1 MKRSYKVLKLGLLF
15 ILFNSAN
22 IYSQESRKY
31 EYGAEGNCGNDCVLR
46 VFHRYGVPESPD
58 GLFDITK
65 DLVQNGDKIISFYDM
80 KQLFE
85 GIGFYTEAY
94 NTSFEELKNLPGIK
108 ICHFGEDHFIVIEK
122 IEKETI
128 TIFNPPLKVEVIPIE
143 QFLEKWDGTVLVVEK
158 GDSIDRKP
166 SIFPPFPRLFSDVLK
181 YDWGVIKKDGTL
193 YYDFMIWNL
202 GEEILEIKNTHA
214 SCNCTSFTMDKK
226 MIESGD
232 KAVLS
237 CRIDTEGK
245 YEKDD
250 VGITVESNN
259 QETPLINF
267 KITGEV
273 IRTIEVLPS
282 KINLGLIPVNASKT
296 RLVSFRGTGVKTEK
310 IDKINFSDENMKCK
324 RMIEYSQEVNRGGFE
339 FETRWINSPGNFE
352 EKITV
357 YFKENCFDPM
367 EITVTGQ
374 YQSPVRLDQEAV
386 FIEKGKDTLN
396 IKGDIQLMIEKPF
409 QKEYQ
414 VKEVKTDLFFMKVIF
429 RKNKDGYLI
438 SYEGIIPGMAER
450 PADGKIFIIGDTLPE
465 NCRIVNIY
473 FIPAG
478 E

>member
-1 MKRSYKVLKLGLLF
+1 MKRSYKVLKLCLLF

-65 DLVQNGDKIISFYDM
+65 DLVQNGDKIISFYNM
-80 KQLFE
+80 KQLLE
-85 GIGFYTEAY
+85 GIGFYTEAS

-143 QFLEKWDGTVLVVEK
+143 QFLEKWGGKVLVVEK

-166 SIFPPFPRLFSDVLK
+166 SIFPPFPRIFCDVLK
-181 YDWGVIKKDGTL
+181 YDWGIMKKDGTF
-193 YYDFMIWNL
+193 YYDFTIWNL

-226 MIESGD
+226 IIESGD

-250 VGITVESNN
+250 VGITVESNDP
-259 QETPLINF
+259 EKPGIHF

-273 IRTIEVLPS
+273 IRTIEALPS
-282 KINLGLIPVNASKT
+282 KMNLGIIPVNTLKT
-296 RLVSFRGTGVKTEK
+296 RLVAFRGTGVKSEK
-310 IDKINFSDENMKCK
+310 IDKVKFSNKNMKCT
-324 RMIEYSQEVNRGGFE
+324 RMIKYSQEVNRGGFE
-339 FETRWINSPGNFE
+339 FETRWINNLGPFE

-396 IKGDIQLMIEKPF
+396 IKGNIQLIVEKFF
-409 QKEYQ
+409 QNEYR
-414 VKEVKTDLFFMKVIF
+414 VNEVKTDIPFLKAKL
-429 RKNKDGYLI
+429 RKNRYGYLI
-438 SYEGIIPGMAER
+438 RYEGIVPKGEQL
-450 PADGKIFIIGDTLPE
+450 PSDGKITISGDNIPE
-465 NCRIVNIY
+465 ECRFVNIY
-473 FIPAG
+473 FISSG
-478 E
+478 G